1 MDRPARSMSMDI
13 VGRGSLGGN
22 RYQVTIA
29 ASEKVRQ
36 PPDLDFE
43 GLSFDNYMRNPVVMW
58 AHDAVGLSPSG
69 GLPIG
74 RTLKLERT
82 ADGGMVAEFE
92 FLDDDPFAQ
101 RVKNA
106 WDRGFL
112 QAASISWV
120 PTESVPIGS
129 GRWRDVQSE
138 LLEWSV
144 VSVPADPG
152 ALREAHARMLDSF
165 LGADGWGQEESESGH
180 GSPTNGERREAAQP
194 EPLGLAL
201 LPDDYDDLSMALAL
215 IRDVVDG
222 GGHVRDQSQVER
234 GDADLEEIGRAVK
247 ETRRSLGKS

>member
-1 MDRPARSMSMDI
+1 MDRAVRSMSMDI

-29 ASEKVRQ
+29 ANEKVRQ

-43 GLSFDNYMRNPVVMW
+43 GLSMDNYLRNPVVMW
-58 AHDAVGLSPSG
+58 AHDAVGRSPSG

-82 ADGGMVAEFE
+82 ADGGMVADFE
-92 FLDDDPFAQ
+92 FLEDDPFVQ

-106 WDRGFL
+106 WDKGFL
-112 QAASISWV
+112 RAASISWV

-138 LLEWSV
+138 LLEWSI

-152 ALREAHARMLDSF
+152 ALREAHARLLDSF
-165 LGADGWGQEESESGH
+165 LGVDG
-180 GSPTNGERREAAQP
+180 GEGANDEALNSDRREQSAA
-194 EPLGLAL
+194 AIS
-201 LPDDYDDLSMALAL
+201 PDDCDDLSMAMAL

-222 GGHVRDQSQVER
+222 ARYVRDEQQPNI
-234 GDADLEEIGRAVK
+234 DAELEEIGRAVRDAR
-247 ETRRSLGKS
+247 TCLASLE